1 MKRILALVLS
11 MMLMAAMAVTP
22 AAAEE
27 EKVLNIFTW
36 ATYVDDETLANF
48 EAETG
53 IKVNYSYF
61 SSNEEMM
68 AKLQANGGSEY
79 DIILASDYALA
90 TMREQNLLLPLNKDV
105 LPNYANLNTNYLGQ
119 YFDPNSEYVVPYVV
133 GTPLIIYDPALV
145 DIEIKG
151 YADLWDPSLADS
163 IVVVDDARNIIGITL
178 KTMGKSLNE
187 TDPAVLAAAK
197 TRLMPLYGNIRI
209 FDYDTPYSAIISGE
223 ASVGYM
229 FTTQVFVS
237 ILERPDLQIVVP
249 EEGVGIGIDGFAIP
263 VNAPNAA
270 NAHALLDYLM
280 DAEVAAFCAEM
291 QYTPTP
297 NKAAEPLLPD
307 WLKNSPAL
315 LTAEQAATA
324 EFMVNLGETEAVYQ
338 EIWVEFKQQ

>member
-187 TDPAVLAAAK
+187 TDPAVLAEAK

-229 FTTQVFVS
+229 FTTQVIVS
-237 ILERPDLQIVVP
+237 ILERPDLVVVVP

-263 VNAPNAA
+263 VNAPHPEAA
-270 NAHALLDYLM
+270 HIFLNYMM
-280 DAEVAAFCAEM
+280 DAEVAAHCAEW
-291 QYTPTP
+291 QYSPTP

-307 WLKNSPAL
+307 WLKNSPVL
-315 LTAEQAATA
+315 LTDEQAAGA
-324 EFMVNLGETEAVYQ
+324 EMMRNVGESEQVYQ
-338 EIWVEFKQQ
+338 DIWMEFKQQ

>member
-11 MMLMAAMAVTP
+11 VAMLCAMAATSF
-22 AAAEE
+22 AEE
-27 EKVLNIFTW
+27 EKVLNLFTW
-36 ATYVDDETLANF
+36 ATYVDDTTLSNF
-48 EAETG
+48 EAATG

-68 AKLQANGGSEY
+68 AKLQANNGSEY
-79 DIILASDYALA
+79 DVILASDYALA
-90 TMREQNLLLPLNKDV
+90 TMREQNLLQKLDKTLFT
-105 LPNYANLNTNYLGQ
+105 NYENLNPAYLSE
-119 YFDPNSEYVVPYVV
+119 YFDPEGEYVIPYVI
-133 GTPLIIYDPALV
+133 GTPLIVYDPALV

-151 YADLWDPSLADS
+151 FADLWDPSLEDS
-163 IVVVDDARNIIGITL
+163 LVVVDDARNIIGMTL

-187 TDPAVLAAAK
+187 TDPAVLAEAK
-197 TRLMPLYGNIRI
+197 DKLMPLYKNIRV
-209 FDYDTPYSAIISGE
+209 FDYDTPYTAIISGD
-223 ASVGYM
+223 AAVGYM

-307 WLKNSPAL
+307 WLKDSPVL
-315 LTAEQAATA
+315 LTDEQAATA
-324 EFMVNLGETEAVYQ
+324 EFMVNVGETEALYQ
-338 EIWVEFKQQ
+338 DIWMEFKQQ

>member
-187 TDPAVLAAAK
+187 TDPAVLAEAK

-229 FTTQVFVS
+229 FTTQVIVS
-237 ILERPDLQIVVP
+237 ILERPALVVVVP

-263 VNAPNAA
+263 VNAPHPEAA
-270 NAHALLDYLM
+270 HIFLNYMM
-280 DAEVAAFCAEM
+280 DAEVAAHCAEW
-291 QYTPTP
+291 QYSPTP

-307 WLKNSPAL
+307 WLKNSPVL
-315 LTAEQAATA
+315 LTDEQAAGA
-324 EFMVNLGETEAVYQ
+324 EMMRNVGESEQVYQ
-338 EIWVEFKQQ
+338 DIWMEFKQQ

>member
-11 MMLMAAMAVTP
+11 MMLMAAMTVTP

-27 EKVLNIFTW
+27 EKVLNLFTW

-48 EAETG
+48 EAATG

-105 LPNYANLNTNYLGQ
+105 LTNYGNLNPNYLGQ
-119 YFDPNSEYVVPYVV
+119 YFDPDSAYVIPYVV
-133 GTPLIIYDPALV
+133 GTPLIVYDPALV

-187 TDPAVLAAAK
+187 TDPAVLAEAK
-197 TRLMPLYGNIRI
+197 DRLMPLYPNIRL
-209 FDYDTPYSAIISGE
+209 FDYDTPYSAVISGE
-223 ASVGYM
+223 AAVGYM
-229 FTTQVFVS
+229 FTTQVIVS
-237 ILERPDLQIVVP
+237 ILERPDLVVVVP

-263 VNAPNAA
+263 VNAPHPEAA
-270 NAHALLDYLM
+270 HIFLDYLM
-280 DAEVAAFCAEM
+280 NPEVAAHCAEW
-291 QYTPTP
+291 QYSPTP

-307 WLKNSPAL
+307 WLKNSPVL
-315 LTAEQAATA
+315 LTDEQAAQA
-324 EFMVNLGETEAVYQ
+324 EMMRPVGDTEQTYQ
-338 EIWVEFKQQ
+338 DIWMEFKQQ